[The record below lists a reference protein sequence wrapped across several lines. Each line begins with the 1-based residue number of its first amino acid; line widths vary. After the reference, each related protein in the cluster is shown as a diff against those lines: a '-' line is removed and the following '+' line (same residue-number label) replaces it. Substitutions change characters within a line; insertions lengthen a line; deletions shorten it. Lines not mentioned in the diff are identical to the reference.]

1 MKAYNKSVAAAVSA
15 LDGCLVL
22 VRGEGLGGGGWAWLR
37 RVAANQLVKVEKAK
51 EARQQE
57 KKIIK
62 KKRGK
67 KSKKKKRLRCI
78 FTVAPSHSFCGG
90 QVWLPSLS
98 PFWPL
103 LPRSLAL
110 IFPFVLAFKNALPCE
125 RCTWKNR
132 ITLGKVEA
140 YGFYKKLGELM
151 P

>member
-1 MKAYNKSVAAAVSA
+1 MHFYSRSIS
-15 LDGCLVL
+15 LF
-22 VRGEGLGGGGWAWLR
+22 LR
-37 RVAANQLVKVEKAK
+37 RAGLAA
-51 EARQQE
+51 
-57 KKIIK
+57 I
-62 KKRGK
+62 
-67 KSKKKKRLRCI
+67 
-78 FTVAPSHSFCGG
+78 SF
-90 QVWLPSLS
+90 

-125 RCTWKNR
+125 RCTWKIR